1 MAIIRTSF
9 DTTTN
14 KDLLKV
20 GTLRNLFDTTQR
32 KTQTFYAGMCN
43 DKTTSLETETDL
55 RMAGLGPA
63 QEIAEGQNIPMDT
76 PQLGTEVTYTQRQFG
91 TGFRMTHKMDYF
103 NKYKL
108 WNRWA
113 KSLGRIMAESKDVEI
128 HTMFNSPTSTSL
140 TCGVGFDTLAVAS
153 TAHTGLN
160 PNNTDD
166 NYNNYL
172 NAALSHSGLES
183 GRYYFAT
190 LKDDMGLYMGGSAS
204 KLIYH
209 PNLHFTAIELTGS
222 SLKPHEMS
230 NTTNK
235 PVTQMGLTLF
245 ENPRLTG
252 TTSWMLADTANDD
265 YDFNVFTAMKA
276 KMFSKD
282 APDNTQDKIITAM
295 QYFTYG
301 WGDPRLMYVGKTG

>member
-14 KDLLKV
+14 KNLLKV
-20 GTLRNLFDTTQR
+20 GQIRNLFDTTLR

-43 DKTTSLETETDL
+43 DKTTKLETETDL
-55 RMAGLGPA
+55 RMAGIDTA
-63 QEIAEGQNIPMDT
+63 SEIAEGQNIPIRT
-76 PQLGTEVTYTQRQFG
+76 PTIGTEKTYVQRQFG

-113 KSLGRIMAESKDVEI
+113 KSLGRIQAEAKDVEV
-128 HTMFNSPTSTSL
+128 HVMFNSPTSITL
-140 TCGVGFDTLAVAS
+140 TCGVGFDTLAIAS
-153 TAHTGLN
+153 DTHTGLN
-160 PNNTDD
+160 ANSTAD
-166 NYNNYL
+166 NYDNYG
-172 NAALSHSGLES
+172 NEALSHTALEN
-183 GRYYFAT
+183 GRNYFAT
-190 LKDDMGLYMGGSAS
+190 LVDDMGLHMGGKAG

-209 PNLHFTAIELTGS
+209 PDLHFTALELTGS
-222 SLKPHEMS
+222 ALRPHEMS

-235 PVTQMGLTLF
+235 PVKQMGLTLF
-245 ENPRLTG
+245 ENPRISSS
-252 TTSWMLADTANDD
+252 TSWFLADTANDD
-265 YDFNVFTAMKA
+265 YDFNVFTAMKP

-282 APDNTQDKIITAM
+282 APDNTQDKIITSL

-301 WGDPRLMYVGKTG
+301 WGDPRLLYVGKT

>member
-14 KDLLKV
+14 SDLLKV
-20 GTLRNLFDTTQR
+20 GTLRKLFDNTAR

-43 DKTTSLETETDL
+43 DLTTDLEEEKDL
-55 RMAGLGPA
+55 RMAGLDTA
-63 QEIAEGQNIPMDT
+63 SEIAEGQNIPIRGPALDT
-76 PQLGTEVTYTQRQFG
+76 TKSYNQRQFG
-91 TGFRMTHKMDYF
+91 TGFRMTHKMDKF

-108 WNRWA
+108 YDKQA
-113 KSLGRIMAESKDVEI
+113 KSLGKVMKESKDIEI
-128 HTMFNSPTSTSL
+128 HTMFNSPTSASL
-140 TCGVGFDTLAVAS
+140 DCGTGFDGFAIAYAT
-153 TAHTGLN
+153 HTGLN

-166 NYNNYL
+166 NYSNYL
-172 NAALSHSGLES
+172 NAALSHSALES

-190 LKDDMGLYMGGSAS
+190 LKDDMGLFMGGSAN
-204 KLIYH
+204 KLIYT
-209 PNLHFTAIELTGS
+209 PYLHFTAVELTGS
-222 SLKPHEMS
+222 EKRPYDAT

-235 PVTQMGLTLF
+235 PVTSMGLQLF

-252 TTSWMLADTANDD
+252 TTAWSLADTTNDD
-265 YDFNVFTAMKA
+265 YDFNVFTAMEP

-282 APDNTQDKIITAM
+282 APDNTQDKIVTSL

-301 WGDPRLMYVGKTG
+301 WGDPRLLYVGHT